1 MECIHAIKKKELIGL
16 SVQQILDCTDTSRL
30 RKNPSGEVDNF
41 FLAFKYIQK
50 NGGLTS
56 WDRYP
61 FPGWKTFFMGYKG
74 KCNRK
79 LVQHHVVCID
89 GYQYHFDINE
99 DNLQEIVDVQPI
111 VVTVETNENWP
122 EYKGGVFDGYQSEA
136 SKCNHKVL
144 IVGYGEDSEK

>member
-1 MECIHAIKKKELIGL
+1 CCWAFAAAASVECIHAIKKKELIDL

-30 RKNPSGEVDNF
+30 RKNPSGE
-41 FLAFKYIQK
+41 K

-79 LVQHHVVCID
+79 LAQHHVVRIN
-89 GYQYHFDINE
+89 GYRTFDINE